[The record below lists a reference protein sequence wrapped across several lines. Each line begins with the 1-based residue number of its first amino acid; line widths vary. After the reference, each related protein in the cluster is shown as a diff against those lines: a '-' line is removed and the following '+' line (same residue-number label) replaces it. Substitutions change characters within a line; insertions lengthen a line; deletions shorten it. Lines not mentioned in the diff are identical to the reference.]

1 MTDDKQDETVNKIKQ
16 ITAQPKTIEVGGVE
30 FEIYPLS
37 NKEFLSHIANSN
49 ARNAQDV
56 DQEQVTID
64 IVTTILQKDDSDITK
79 QDVKEAP
86 MELTIKVME
95 AIEQVNGL
103 EDFFEKAEKQ
113 MQNQQR

>member
-1 MTDDKQDETVNKIKQ
+1 MTDDKQEETVNKIKQ
-16 ITAQPKTIEVGGVE
+16 ITAQPDTIEVGGVE

-37 NKEFLSHIANSN
+37 NEEFLRHIATSN
-49 ARNAQDV
+49 GRNAQDV
-56 DQEQVTID
+56 DQEEVTIN
-64 IVTTILQKDDSDITK
+64 IVTTILQKDDPEITE
-79 QDVKEAP
+79 QDVREAP

-103 EDFFEKAEKQ
+103 EDFFEKAADQ